1 MSWDFFLYNSIFL
14 TSGHQTK
21 NMRGNKIT
29 TCSHNNRCRLDQI
42 CADRCS
48 SNLILKSHS
57 QSHHWCVNVYP
68 YLNHQIQVHT
78 LQHPRVCNLSFSGCC
93 GTAYSRMKPMCCILH
108 KLYFTQKNQ
117 WLNAS
122 PDCTHACTDLQRS
135 HTVSKMTAT
144 LTYTTWCIRT
154 TDSIIH
160 RFRKEWLLITK
171 KILIDQA
178 NFQVNINSST
188 MLQYHIH
195 HKTRMTAY
203 TLSGKQ
209 SH

>member
-1 MSWDFFLYNSIFL
+1 MCDLNQIQIKDIQAVYYRKQSVTIHTSSYDFTLRENLPPGDYRMSWDFFLYNSIFL

-48 SNLILKSHS
+48 SNLIVKSHS
-57 QSHHWCVNVYP
+57 QSHHWCVNVYT

-78 LQHPRVCNLSFSGCC
+78 LPHPPVCNLSFSGCC

-135 HTVSKMTAT
+135 HSLKND
-144 LTYTTWCIRT
+144 CQR
-154 TDSIIH
+154 
-160 RFRKEWLLITK
+160 
-171 KILIDQA
+171 
-178 NFQVNINSST
+178 
-188 MLQYHIH
+188 
-195 HKTRMTAY
+195 
-203 TLSGKQ
+203 
-209 SH
+209 